1 MGCHIHVF
9 KDTRCVTRVNL
20 TIPPY
25 FTHQILRYAT
35 CRWLL
40 TRTASTYN
48 STISSTWSALHA
60 RRICERNHTNT
71 IKTDE
76 DQWRRWMVIMV
87 IDGDYRS
94 LPDFIAY
101 EYIDLWT
108 IDNVSNIRNSQRLCW
123 KLRELFAEIWEI
135 GIEQK

>member
-1 MGCHIHVF
+1 
-9 KDTRCVTRVNL
+9 
-20 TIPPY
+20 
-25 FTHQILRYAT
+25 
-35 CRWLL
+35 
-40 TRTASTYN
+40 
-48 STISSTWSALHA
+48 
-60 RRICERNHTNT
+60 
-71 IKTDE
+71 
-76 DQWRRWMVIMV
+76 MVIMV